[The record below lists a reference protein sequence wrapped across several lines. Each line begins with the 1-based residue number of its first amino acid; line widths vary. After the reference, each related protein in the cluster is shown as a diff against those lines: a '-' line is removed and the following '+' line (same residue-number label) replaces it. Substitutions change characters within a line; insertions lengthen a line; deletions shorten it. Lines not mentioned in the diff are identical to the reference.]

1 MAAATNSSNAVILQK
16 LIDLETSIKRVED
29 KVDSIDKRVHAIE
42 CNDARSESVV
52 VTVKDH
58 EDRLRAL
65 EKLAPAMRVVVW
77 IAGVLGVSVIGLI
90 WALITG
96 QAVLA
101 FK

>member
-1 MAAATNSSNAVILQK
+1 
-16 LIDLETSIKRVED
+16 
-29 KVDSIDKRVHAIE
+29 
-42 CNDARSESVV
+42 
-52 VTVKDH
+52 VTVGDH
-58 EDRLRAL
+58 EDRIRAL

>member
-1 MAAATNSSNAVILQK
+1 MAAATGGSYAVVLQK
-16 LIDLETSIKRVED
+16 LIDMEASIKRVED
-29 KVDSIDKRVHAIE
+29 KVNSIDSRVQAIE

-58 EDRLRAL
+58 EDRHRSL

-77 IAGVLGVSVIGLI
+77 IAGVLGISVIALI
-90 WALITG
+90 WGLITG

>member
-1 MAAATNSSNAVILQK
+1 MATAGTSNAAILQK
-16 LIDLETSIKRVED
+16 LIDLEASIQRVEN
-29 KVDSIDKRVHAIE
+29 KLNSIDSRVQAIE
-42 CNDARSESVV
+42 RNDARAESVV
-52 VTVKDH
+52 LKVEDH
-58 EDRLRAL
+58 EDRLRCL

-96 QAVLA
+96 QAVIA

>member
-1 MAAATNSSNAVILQK
+1 MTAAVGTSNAVLLQK
-16 LIDLETSIKRVED
+16 LISLEASIKRVED
-29 KVDSIDKRVHAIE
+29 KVDSIDKRVQAIE

-52 VTVKDH
+52 VTVGDH
-58 EDRLRAL
+58 EDRIRAL

-77 IAGVLGVSVIGLI
+77 IAGVLGVSVIALL

>member
-1 MAAATNSSNAVILQK
+1 MAAITSTSNAVILQK

-29 KVDSIDKRVHAIE
+29 KVDQIDNRVQAIE
-42 CNDARSESVV
+42 RNDARSESVV
-52 VTVKDH
+52 LKVEDH

-65 EKLAPAMRVVVW
+65 EKLAPTMRVVVW